1 MFLNGINVWVKR
13 MHDKS
18 IFCSILRELG
28 LGVCI
33 FNRRFRDKKRFVS
46 RLVN

>member
-13 MHDKS
+13 MHYKFT
-18 IFCSILRELG
+18 FCSILRELG

-33 FNRRFRDKKRFVS
+33 FNRRLRDKNRFVS